1 MCKQRWTM
9 FSRVPRVWV
18 LILKCDISLS
28 SPCSMSSCQH
38 RGVKDS
44 CSVLCTLSWLLE
56 IIQKWRHSDWSWSS
70 CQLFCNACDTE
81 TLILRNQ
88 LLLLPGLPLPLSIME
103 VLKWGWWSVHM
114 DGCKSFDSTR
124 KWTHIGEMIYSAW
137 WKDIEWWFFVAYK
150 NRTIFGIFPKIS
162 IQNISGTN
170 IQTFTKLFRSFFIN
184 LP

>member
-28 SPCSMSSCQH
+28 SPCAMSSCQH

-56 IIQKWRHSDWSWSS
+56 IIQKWRQSDWSWSS
-70 CQLFCNACDTE
+70 CQLFCNVCDTE

-88 LLLLPGLPLPLSIME
+88 LLLLSGLPLPLSIME

-114 DGCKSFDSTR
+114 DGCKSFYSTR
-124 KWTHIGEMIYSAW
+124 KWTHIGEMIYSAR
-137 WKDIEWWFFVAYK
+137 WKDIEWWFFVVK
-150 NRTIFGIFPKIS
+150 LENIWDLSLIS

-170 IQTFTKLFRSFFIN
+170 IQTFRKLFGSFLIN
-184 LP
+184 LT